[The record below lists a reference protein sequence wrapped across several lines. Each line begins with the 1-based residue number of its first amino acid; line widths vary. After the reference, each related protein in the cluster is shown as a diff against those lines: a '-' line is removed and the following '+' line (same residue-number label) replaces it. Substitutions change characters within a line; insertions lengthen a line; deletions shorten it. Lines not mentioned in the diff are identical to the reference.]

1 MVSLRCVITG
11 FQVVEFNKSHLKEK
25 VCQVYSITNQSNLQR
40 KEKRLFLSP
49 ASCWFFWQSAA
60 QKVKAL
66 EKITFGQD
74 SRSSPGA
81 RIPGQGKVERLN
93 ECLITPSPLGV
104 FKICGLVLILKST
117 MTTVGYRAGLL
128 NTVSS
133 FRVLSR
139 KLTGIIFY
147 SATDL
152 ISVSVPLLICKKGN

>member
-1 MVSLRCVITG
+1 MVSLRCVMTC
-11 FQVVEFNKSHLKEK
+11 FQVIVKFNKSHLKEK
-25 VCQVYSITNQSNLQR
+25 GCQVYFIITNQSNLQR

-60 QKVKAL
+60 QKVKTL

-93 ECLITPSPLGV
+93 VCLIKPSPLGV

-117 MTTVGYRAGLL
+117 MTAVGYRAGLL
-128 NTVSS
+128 N
-133 FRVLSR
+133 F
-139 KLTGIIFY
+139 
-147 SATDL
+147 
-152 ISVSVPLLICKKGN
+152 LLQSIKQKIDRDYFLLRD